1 MRCQRGEAFQTQ
13 ISQRIQKKKKKEEG
27 TMPINSLLSPLVNIT
42 TFSQLIQVHAII
54 IILST
59 PNLDTLP

>member
-1 MRCQRGEAFQTQ
+1 
-13 ISQRIQKKKKKEEG
+13 
-27 TMPINSLLSPLVNIT
+27 MPINSLLSPLVNIT

-59 PNLDTLP
+59 PPPITLP